1 MEILSSFNIKINRD
15 NVFRYMGYKSS
26 DNISP
31 AIEAEVDKEIEIAQ
45 NLLEP
50 MLIYEEYPIRVDG
63 NQEMVYLPDGRAWEG
78 HFVANYMKGC
88 HTIVITV
95 STVGPKLSAEIEA
108 AFARGDYLKAMAL
121 DAIADSAIDNINKQF
136 WLRLV
141 NRVKKEKKGI
151 TGMLSPGHS
160 DWDLT
165 QQRLLFSLIDASAIG
180 VSLTDSCLM
189 VPIKSISGIYGIGDN
204 IPVSKSSHNCD
215 MCPIKNCFMREM
227 G

>member
-1 MEILSSFNIKINRD
+1 MEILSSFNIRIDRD
-15 NVFRYMGYKSS
+15 NVLRYMGYKNP
-26 DNISP
+26 DNVSP
-31 AIEAEVDKEIEIAQ
+31 AVEAEVNKEIEMAQ
-45 NLLEP
+45 KLLEP
-50 MLIYEEYPIRVDG
+50 KLAYEKCPIRVDG
-63 NQEMVYLPDGRAWEG
+63 SRQAVYLPDGRAWEG

-95 STVGPKLSAEIEA
+95 STAGPKLSAEIEA
-108 AFARGDYLKAMAL
+108 AFAQGDYLKAMAL

-136 WLRLV
+136 WLILV
-141 NRVKKEKKGI
+141 NMVKKEGKGI

-165 QQRLLFSLIDASAIG
+165 QQKLLFSLIDASAIG

-189 VPIKSISGIYGIGDN
+189 VPIKSLSGIYGIGDD
-204 IPVSKSSHNCD
+204 IHVSKSSHNCD